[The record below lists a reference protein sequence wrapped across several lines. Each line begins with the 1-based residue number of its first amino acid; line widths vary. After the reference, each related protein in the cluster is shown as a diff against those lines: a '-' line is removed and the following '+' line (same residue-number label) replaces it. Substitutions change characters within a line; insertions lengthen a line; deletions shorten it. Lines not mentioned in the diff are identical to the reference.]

1 MIKEKVLGWVLLT
14 GLSCS
19 AQAVPDLT
27 RQVEYSWDQQP
38 SSLYQFERYTLSSAD
53 GERRYRV
60 TLAKPRAAKPEQ
72 GYPVLYTLDGNAVLN
87 ALDDSILAA
96 MSGGDWPVVVA
107 IGYDTELYFDTQ
119 ARSFD
124 YTFTSAQSPEDG
136 RIYGGA
142 ESFWQLLESRVK
154 PLVQSR
160 VSLDPTR
167 QTLWGHSF
175 GGLFVL
181 HVLFN
186 HPNSYQGYV
195 AADPSLWWQ
204 DGLILK
210 HEQLATQSSEHSLIR
225 VALQRSSS
233 RRSTDTLP
241 EDATRQL
248 ALRLSAWHS
257 LQVEYHEYFA
267 HNHGSLLAASL
278 PEALRISQLVGSL
291 ADTARKQRES
301 LHL

>member
-1 MIKEKVLGWVLLT
+1 MIKVNALWLILMA

-19 AQAVPDLT
+19 VQAAPDLT
-27 RQVEYSWDQQP
+27 RKVERSWDRQD
-38 SSLYQFERYTLSSAD
+38 SSLYQFEQHVLASSD
-53 GERRYRV
+53 GQRRYRI
-60 TLAKPRAAKPEQ
+60 TLARPKAAMPEQ
-72 GYPVLYTLDGNAVLN
+72 GYPVLYALDGNAALA
-87 ALDDSILAA
+87 ALDDSVLAA
-96 MSGGDWPVVVA
+96 MAGGDWPVVVA
-107 IGYDTELYFDTQ
+107 IGYDTDLYFDPQ

-124 YTFTSAQSPEDG
+124 YTFTTLQLPEDG
-136 RIYGGA
+136 RAYGGA
-142 ESFWQLLESRVK
+142 EPCWQLIEDRIK

-160 VSLDPTR
+160 VQLNPAR

-186 HPNSYQGYV
+186 HPDSYQGYV

-204 DGLILK
+204 GGLALE
-210 HEQLATQSSEHSLIR
+210 HEKLAAQRLEHATAR
-225 VALQRSSS
+225 VVIQRSHS

-248 ALRLSAWHS
+248 ALRLSARPG
-257 LQVEYHEYFA
+257 LTVAYHEYFA

-278 PEALRISQLVGSL
+278 PGALRVSQQVGTPT
-291 ADTARKQRES
+291 DNIR
-301 LHL
+301 

>member
-1 MIKEKVLGWVLLT
+1 MIKVNAFWLVLLA

-19 AQAVPDLT
+19 VQAAPDLT
-27 RQVEYSWDQQP
+27 RKVEHSWDRQG
-38 SSLYQFERYTLSSAD
+38 SSLYQFEQHVLASSD
-53 GERRYRV
+53 GQRQYRI
-60 TLAKPRAAKPEQ
+60 TLAKPKTAMPEQ
-72 GYPVLYTLDGNAVLN
+72 GYPVLYALDGNA
-87 ALDDSILAA
+87 ALAA
-96 MSGGDWPVVVA
+96 LEDSVLAGMTGGDWPVVVA
-107 IGYDTELYFDTQ
+107 IGYDTDLYFDPQ

-124 YTFTSAQSPEDG
+124 YTFTPLQPPEDG
-136 RIYGGA
+136 RVYGGA
-142 ESFWQLLESRVK
+142 EPFWQLIESRVK

-160 VSLDPTR
+160 VQLNPAR

-186 HPNSYQGYV
+186 HPDSYQGYV

-204 DGLILK
+204 GGLILE
-210 HEQLATQSSEHSLIR
+210 HEQLATQRLEHATAR
-225 VALQRSSS
+225 VVIQRSHS

-248 ALRLSAWHS
+248 ALRLSARPG
-257 LQVEYHEYFA
+257 LTVAYHEYFA

-278 PEALRISQLVGSL
+278 PGALRVSQQVGAS
-291 ADTARKQRES
+291 ADNIR
-301 LHL
+301 